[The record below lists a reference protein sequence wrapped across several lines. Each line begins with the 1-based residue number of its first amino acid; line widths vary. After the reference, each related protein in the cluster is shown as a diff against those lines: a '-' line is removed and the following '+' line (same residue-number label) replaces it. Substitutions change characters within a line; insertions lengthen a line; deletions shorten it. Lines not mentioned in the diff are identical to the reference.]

1 MKIVIAPDSF
11 KESMTAKEVCAAVEA
26 GFQKILPGAAYVHM
40 PIADGGEGTV
50 ESIVEATGGDIVTV
64 EVSGPL
70 GEKVPAFYG
79 ITGDN
84 KTAVI
89 EMAAAS
95 GLHLVPREQRNPLIA
110 STRGTGE
117 LIKDA
122 LNHGV
127 ERIVLGLGG
136 SATNDGG
143 AGMAQALGAKLLD
156 HNGVELPQGGGLLGA
171 LHSIDVSGLDS
182 RLSSVKIEAACDVT
196 NPLTGPFGASA
207 IFGPQKGATSA
218 MVKELDDCLKHF
230 ADTIEQE
237 LAISVNELAG
247 AGAAGGLGAGIV
259 AFLKGELVSGID
271 LVLDVIKFEDQV
283 RDADLVITGE
293 GRIDY
298 QTVHGK
304 APVGVSSRT
313 KRAGNAFVIA
323 IAGSLGNGAEDVYDY
338 GIDALFSIVN
348 GVATLEEA
356 LLNGKENVEQTSE
369 NIARLLKMKAR

>member
-11 KESMTAKEVCAAVEA
+11 KESMTAKEVCGAVES
-26 GFQKILPGAAYVHM
+26 GFKKILPAATYVHL

-50 ESIVEATGGDIVTV
+50 ESIVEATGGNIVV
-64 EVSGPL
+64 LEVSGPM

-79 ITGDN
+79 ITGDK

-95 GLHLVPREQRNPLIA
+95 GLHLVPRDERNPLVA
-110 STRGTGE
+110 STSGTGE

-156 HNGVELPQGGGLLGA
+156 HNGEELPQGGGVLGA
-171 LHSIDVSGLDS
+171 LQTIDVSSLDS

-196 NPLTGPFGASA
+196 NPLTGPTGASA
-207 IFGPQKGATSA
+207 VFGPQKGATPG
-218 MVKELDDCLKHF
+218 MVTELDDCLKHY
-230 ADTIEQE
+230 ADTIEKE
-237 LAISVNELAG
+237 LGISVNELAG

-259 AFLKGELVSGID
+259 AFLQAELVSGID
-271 LVLDVIKFEDQV
+271 LVLDVIQFEDQV

-313 KRAGNAFVIA
+313 KRAGQAFVIG
-323 IAGSLGNGAEDVYDY
+323 IAGSLGDGAEAVYDH

-356 LLNGKENVEQTSE
+356 LSNGKENVERTAE
-369 NIARLLKMKAR
+369 NIARLLKVKTV